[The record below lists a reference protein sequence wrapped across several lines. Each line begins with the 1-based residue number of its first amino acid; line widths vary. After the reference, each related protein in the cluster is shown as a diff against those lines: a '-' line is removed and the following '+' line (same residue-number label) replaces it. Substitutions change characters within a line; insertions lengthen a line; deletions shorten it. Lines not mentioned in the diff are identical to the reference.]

1 MRIGILGYGSIG
13 SRHGRNLVA
22 LGHKVIIHDPAM
34 AESLPKDEVIKQSDA
49 VVIASPTSEHLNDIR
64 LCGKKPCFV
73 EKPYGNSIPKGVSP
87 WMMKHPPLMVG
98 YNMRFHPC
106 VLKAKE
112 WLSDG
117 RIGTPQ
123 WASFICA
130 QFNDKPEYLRDGVT
144 LNWSHEIDLAL
155 HLLGPAEVQ
164 AAAIDKKDTIADIIL
179 RTLYEW
185 PCQTHIHL
193 DYVTRPEHRG
203 FSISGD
209 KGLIIA
215 NLPERQIV
223 MLGLDGIP
231 KQVERYQGSYDDDYV
246 MEMRGFI
253 DRVECQMDDVES
265 KAIGCTAEEAIE
277 VLKIC
282 LRAKKVAGI

>member
-13 SRHGRNLVA
+13 SRHGRNLLA
-22 LGHKVIIHDPAM
+22 LGHKIIIHDPAM
-34 AESLPKDEVIKQSDA
+34 AESLPTIEVIKQSDA
-49 VVIASPTSEHLNDIR
+49 VVIASPTSEHWKDI
-64 LCGKKPCFV
+64 LYCIEYNKPCFV
-73 EKPYGNSIPKGVSP
+73 EKPIANCSP
-87 WMMKHPPLMVG
+87 RSTAKTTLSYPLMVG

-106 VLKAKE
+106 VLKARE
-112 WLSDG
+112 WLNDG

-164 AAAIDKKDTIADIIL
+164 AAAIDQKDTVADIIL
-179 RTLYEW
+179 WHW

-223 MLGLDGIP
+223 LLGTDGIP

-246 MEMRGFI
+246 MEMVNFI
-253 DRVECQMDDVES
+253 ARVEGKGENTL
-265 KAIGCTAEEAIE
+265 GCTAAEAIE
-277 VLKIC
+277 VLKVC
-282 LRAKKVAGI
+282 LKAKKEAGL